1 MRDPNKQ
8 ITHILREANQ
18 CVDAMAKLGASCTT
32 SFIIFLHPP
41 PVVERILTLIKL
53 VCVVTD
59 LLILNL
65 MLYPC

>member
-32 SFIIFLHPP
+32 FIIFLHPP
-41 PVVERILTLIKL
+41 LVVERILTNDKASLRCNIF
-53 VCVVTD
+53 
-59 LLILNL
+59 INS
-65 MLYPC
+65 